1 MKGNKRAASVVS
13 EQFLDSVW
21 LESGLSGNTLNA
33 YRTDLAAFE
42 AWLGKKS
49 LGLEAAS
56 RAEVLG
62 YLAANVRQG
71 LSPRSS
77 ARRLSTLRRFYRYL
91 LREGLIQDDP
101 TSDVR
106 SPSLGRP
113 LPKAVTEASV
123 EKLLAAPPNTTLGVR
138 DRAMLETMYASGL
151 RVSELVALALNE
163 LDLTTGLVRVT
174 GKGGKERIVPLGD
187 EATSRLGEY
196 LQTARPSLLGEH
208 KSGAVFLTRRGQ
220 PMTRQAFWQLI
231 KRYSALAGI
240 DSSLSPHSLRHA
252 FATHLLNH
260 GADLR
265 SVQMLLG
272 HADLSTTQIY
282 THVARARLQSLHSSH
297 HPRG

>member
-1 MKGNKRAASVVS
+1 MKTKNQTASLLS
-13 EQFLDSVW
+13 EQFLDAVW
-21 LESGLSGNTLNA
+21 LESGLSENTLNA

-42 AWLGKKS
+42 GWLGKKK
-49 LGLEAAS
+49 LALDAVT
-56 RAEVLG
+56 RAELLG

-91 LREGLIQDDP
+91 LREALIGEDP
-101 TSDVR
+101 TADVR

-113 LPKAVTEASV
+113 LPKSITEASV
-123 EKLLAAPPNTTLGVR
+123 EKLLTAPPETTLGVR

-187 EATSRLGEY
+187 EATSRLGDY
-196 LQTARPSLLGEH
+196 LKGARPSLLGEQ

-231 KRYSALAGI
+231 KRYSAAAGI

-282 THVARARLQSLHSSH
+282 PHVAKARLQTLHASH

>member
-1 MKGNKRAASVVS
+1 MKTKNQTASLLS
-13 EQFLDSVW
+13 EQFLDAVW
-21 LESGLSGNTLNA
+21 LESGLSENTLNA

-42 AWLGKKS
+42 GWLGKKKLS
-49 LGLEAAS
+49 LDAVT
-56 RAEVLG
+56 RAELLN

-91 LREGLIQDDP
+91 LREGLIGEDP
-101 TSDVR
+101 TADVR

-113 LPKAVTEASV
+113 LPKSITEASV
-123 EKLLAAPPNTTLGVR
+123 EKLLAAPPETTLGVR

-187 EATSRLGEY
+187 EATSRLGDY
-196 LQTARPSLLGEH
+196 LKGARPSLLGEQ

-231 KRYSALAGI
+231 KRYSAAAGI

-252 FATHLLNH
+252 FATHLFNH

-282 THVARARLQSLHSSH
+282 THVAKARLQTLHASH

>member
-1 MKGNKRAASVVS
+1 VKTKNQTASLLS
-13 EQFLDSVW
+13 EQFLDAVW
-21 LESGLSGNTLNA
+21 LESGLSENTLNA

-42 AWLGKKS
+42 GWLGKKK
-49 LGLEAAS
+49 LPLDAVT
-56 RAEVLG
+56 RAELLG

-91 LREGLIQDDP
+91 LREGLIGEDP
-101 TSDVR
+101 TADVR

-113 LPKAVTEASV
+113 LPKSITEASV
-123 EKLLAAPPNTTLGVR
+123 EKLLAAPPETTLGVR

-187 EATSRLGEY
+187 EATSRLGDY
-196 LQTARPSLLGEH
+196 LKGARPSLLGEQ

-231 KRYSALAGI
+231 KRYSAAAGI

-282 THVARARLQSLHSSH
+282 THVAKARLQTLHASH

>member
-1 MKGNKRAASVVS
+1 MKTKNQTASLLS
-13 EQFLDSVW
+13 EQFLDAVW
-21 LESGLSGNTLNA
+21 LESGLSENTLNA
-33 YRTDLAAFE
+33 YRADLAAFE
-42 AWLGKKS
+42 GWLGKKK
-49 LGLEAAS
+49 LPLDAVT
-56 RAEVLG
+56 RAELLG

-91 LREGLIQDDP
+91 LREGLIGEDP
-101 TSDVR
+101 TADVR

-113 LPKAVTEASV
+113 LPKSITEASV
-123 EKLLAAPPNTTLGVR
+123 EKLLAAPPETTLGVR

-187 EATSRLGEY
+187 EATSRLGDY
-196 LQTARPSLLGEH
+196 LKGARPSLLGEQ

-231 KRYSALAGI
+231 KRYSAAAGI

-282 THVARARLQSLHSSH
+282 THVAKARLQTLHASH

>member
-13 EQFLDSVW
+13 EQFLDAVW

-49 LGLEAAS
+49 LTLEAAS

-113 LPKAVTEASV
+113 LPKAITEASV

-187 EATSRLGEY
+187 EATGRLGEY

>member
-49 LGLEAAS
+49 LALEAAS

-113 LPKAVTEASV
+113 LPKAVTEATV

>member
-1 MKGNKRAASVVS
+1 VKTKNQTASLLS
-13 EQFLDSVW
+13 EQFLDAVW
-21 LESGLSGNTLNA
+21 LESGLSENTLNA
-33 YRTDLAAFE
+33 YRADLAAFE
-42 AWLGKKS
+42 GWLGKKK
-49 LGLEAAS
+49 LPLDAVT
-56 RAEVLG
+56 RAELLG

-91 LREGLIQDDP
+91 LREGLIGEDP
-101 TSDVR
+101 TADVR

-113 LPKAVTEASV
+113 LPKSITEASV
-123 EKLLAAPPNTTLGVR
+123 EKLLAAPPETTLGVR

-187 EATSRLGEY
+187 EATSRLGDY
-196 LQTARPSLLGEH
+196 LKGARPSLLGEQ

-231 KRYSALAGI
+231 KRYSAAAGI

-282 THVARARLQSLHSSH
+282 THVAKARLQTLHASH

>member
-1 MKGNKRAASVVS
+1 MKTKNQTGSLLS
-13 EQFLDSVW
+13 EQFLDAVW
-21 LESGLSGNTLNA
+21 LESGLSENTLNA
-33 YRTDLAAFE
+33 YRADLAAFE
-42 AWLGKKS
+42 GWLGKKK
-49 LGLEAAS
+49 LPLDAVT
-56 RAEVLG
+56 RAELLG

-91 LREGLIQDDP
+91 LREGLIGEDP
-101 TSDVR
+101 TADVR

-113 LPKAVTEASV
+113 LPKSITEASV
-123 EKLLAAPPNTTLGVR
+123 EKLLAAPPETTLGVR

-151 RVSELVALALNE
+151 RVSELVALGLNE

-187 EATSRLGEY
+187 EAMSRLGDY
-196 LQTARPSLLGEH
+196 LKGARPSLLGEH

-231 KRYSALAGI
+231 KRYSSAAGI

-282 THVARARLQSLHSSH
+282 THVAKARLQTLHSSH

>member
-1 MKGNKRAASVVS
+1 MKTKNQTASLLS
-13 EQFLDSVW
+13 EQFLDAVW
-21 LESGLSGNTLNA
+21 LESGLSENTLNA
-33 YRTDLAAFE
+33 YRADLAAFE
-42 AWLGKKS
+42 GWLGKKK
-49 LGLEAAS
+49 LPLDAVT
-56 RAEVLG
+56 RAELLG

-91 LREGLIQDDP
+91 LREGLIGEDP
-101 TSDVR
+101 TADVR

-113 LPKAVTEASV
+113 LPKSITEASV
-123 EKLLAAPPNTTLGVR
+123 EKLLAAPPETTLGVR

-163 LDLTTGLVRVT
+163 LDLTTGSVRVT

-187 EATSRLGEY
+187 EATSRLGDY
-196 LQTARPSLLGEH
+196 LKGARPSLLGEQ

-231 KRYSALAGI
+231 KRYSAAAGI

-260 GADLR
+260 GANLR

-282 THVARARLQSLHSSH
+282 THVAKARLQTLHASH

>member
-1 MKGNKRAASVVS
+1 MKTKNQTGSLLS
-13 EQFLDSVW
+13 EQFLDAVW
-21 LESGLSGNTLNA
+21 LESGLSENTLNA
-33 YRTDLAAFE
+33 YRADLAAFE
-42 AWLGKKS
+42 GWLGKKK
-49 LGLEAAS
+49 LPLDAVT
-56 RAEVLG
+56 RAELLG

-91 LREGLIQDDP
+91 LREGLIGEDP
-101 TSDVR
+101 TADVR

-113 LPKAVTEASV
+113 LPKSITEASV
-123 EKLLAAPPNTTLGVR
+123 EKLLAAPPETTLGVR

-187 EATSRLGEY
+187 EATSRLGDY
-196 LQTARPSLLGEH
+196 LKGARPSLLGEQ

-231 KRYSALAGI
+231 KRYSAAAGI

-282 THVARARLQSLHSSH
+282 THVAKARLQTLHASH